1 MNETKRRVL
10 NTLLAQTNEYQGEWT
25 SRRSLFT
32 VAVGHTDR
40 SPENVR
46 AALDGLI
53 DDRLLEDQGERY
65 RLTDSLEA
73 GEIVPPSGVRRQSVS
88 GVDDDQSDLTSF

>member
-32 VAVGHTDR
+32 VAVVYTDR
-40 SPENVR
+40 TPDEVQ
-46 AALDGLI
+46 AALAELVDDGLM
-53 DDRLLEDQGERY
+53 EDQAERY
-65 RLTDSLEA
+65 RLTDDAERVPHP
-73 GEIVPPSGVRRQSVS
+73 GEI
-88 GVDDDQSDLTSF
+88 TSRN

>member
-32 VAVGHTDR
+32 VAVALTDR
-40 SPENVR
+40 SPEAVQ
-46 AALDGLI
+46 AALDGLV
-53 DDRLLEDQGERY
+53 DDGLLEDQGERY
-65 RLTDSLEA
+65 RLIDDAERVPHP
-73 GEIVPPSGVRRQSVS
+73 GEITPR
-88 GVDDDQSDLTSF
+88 D